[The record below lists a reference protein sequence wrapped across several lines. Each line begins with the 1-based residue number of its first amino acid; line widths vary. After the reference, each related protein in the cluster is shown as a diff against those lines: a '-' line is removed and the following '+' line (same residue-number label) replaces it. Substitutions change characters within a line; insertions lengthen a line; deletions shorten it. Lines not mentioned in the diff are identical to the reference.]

1 PKLLEAE
8 GTRSQSRSPADL
20 GAWDIVIRA
29 NSLFWRLTKADSEAA
44 IALLNRAVELYP
56 DYAPAQSMLAFMLL
70 ASGHFRLSSDEFGPQ
85 LERAANLGA
94 RAAELDDRDPW
105 AHLALGFVAFN
116 MRRTDEAVAEFE
128 RALDL
133 NPNFAAA
140 HGYLG
145 FALAVDGRSAQAI
158 AHSEQ
163 AIRMSPHDPQNAVF
177 NVGLAVAHYFLERY
191 ADAVSFSRKALQQR
205 PGLTAGNR
213 IYVACLAQAGPIDE
227 ARAPPAPLKG
237 LGPRFGV

>member
-1 PKLLEAE
+1 RELGVRYVLEGSVRKSGNRLRITGQLIDTSTGNHIWADRYDGDLTDVFALQDEITNKVAAVIEPKLLEAE

-94 RAAELDDRDPW
+94 RAAEL
-105 AHLALGFVAFN
+105 
-116 MRRTDEAVAEFE
+116 
-128 RALDL
+128 
-133 NPNFAAA
+133 
-140 HGYLG
+140 
-145 FALAVDGRSAQAI
+145 
-158 AHSEQ
+158 
-163 AIRMSPHDPQNAVF
+163 
-177 NVGLAVAHYFLERY
+177 
-191 ADAVSFSRKALQQR
+191 
-205 PGLTAGNR
+205 
-213 IYVACLAQAGPIDE
+213 
-227 ARAPPAPLKG
+227 
-237 LGPRFGV
+237 